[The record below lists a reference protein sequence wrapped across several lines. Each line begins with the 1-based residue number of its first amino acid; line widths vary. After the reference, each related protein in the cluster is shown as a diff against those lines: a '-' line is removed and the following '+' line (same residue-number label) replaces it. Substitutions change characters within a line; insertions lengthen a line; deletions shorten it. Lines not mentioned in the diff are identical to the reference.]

1 MLNRVHLF
9 GRLRQGFRSAVR
21 CGLEIL
27 VQPTIRAVPMTRQRK
42 LPVQAIR
49 SSAIQW
55 FPGHSRGL
63 VWTLAVCIPACLS
76 PAVSLR
82 VSAQE
87 VSGLVHITG
96 TAAVAR
102 SAGVVLLDSAGT
114 VRRGM
119 LTGDDGRFSL
129 RAPDAGRYRVLA
141 RQVGFSPDSSDEIEL
156 RRDQVA
162 AVELSL
168 KQFVL
173 VLDSVEIVRKSRCAI
188 TPAAGSM
195 ALQLWEDVQSAL
207 TAAIITESIPRARD
221 ALLTRYTRQI
231 DPASGRVVRAVSW
244 QGVGLASEPFRAL
257 PADTLES
264 RGFVVTEG
272 RDIAYY
278 APDAHTILSDAFA
291 RTHCFRPAADA
302 RHPGLVGLAF
312 APTRST
318 KVGQVSGAL
327 WLDATSRELR
337 YLEFKF
343 SNPTSGN
350 VASAGDSTDA
360 TGRIDYERLPWGGWI
375 IARWIMRIPVVQ
387 MQTTSTVVTGATFAL
402 GTISPPTRTARVVS
416 LWEIGGDARVAADS
430 SAELAIGDGRGVIHG
445 HVEHDADST
454 ESQPLV
460 KGIRVDLLP
469 AAGVEQGGQKS
480 TTAPIHSSVTDAQG
494 RFSFDSVSAG
504 DYTLRF
510 TSTKFDTLA
519 ITVPDRPIHLE
530 RAKSLSAS
538 TVLPS
543 AAVIMR
549 TLCGSSAKPGDV
561 ALHGTVRDGKTGQPV
576 AGATVRVRWASD
588 ANVDGAKV
596 SAHEQGTATVTGPDG
611 RYALCTAEQLHPMS
625 VYASLGA
632 RSTGA
637 VRVELSRDRI
647 RMLDFVM

>member
-1 MLNRVHLF
+1 
-9 GRLRQGFRSAVR
+9 
-21 CGLEIL
+21 
-27 VQPTIRAVPMTRQRK
+27 MTRQRK
-42 LPVQAIR
+42 LPVQATR

-76 PAVSLR
+76 SAVGFR

-96 TAAVAR
+96 TTAIAR
-102 SAGVVLLDSAGT
+102 NAGVVLLDSAGT

-129 RAPDAGRYRVLA
+129 RAPDAGRYRVMA
-141 RQVGFSPDSSDEIEL
+141 RQIGFSPDSSDEIEL

-162 AVELSL
+162 AVELNL
-168 KQFVL
+168 KQFVPL
-173 VLDSVEIVRKSRCAI
+173 LDSVEIVRKSRCAI

-207 TAAIITESIPRARD
+207 TAAVITESSPRVRD
-221 ALLTRYTRQI
+221 ALLTRFTRQV
-231 DPASGRVVRAVSW
+231 DPASGRVVREVSW

-257 PADTLES
+257 PADTLET
-264 RGFVVTEG
+264 RGFVVSEG
-272 RDIAYY
+272 REIAYY

-327 WLDATSRELR
+327 WLDETSRELR

-343 SNPTSGN
+343 SNPTSGGI
-350 VASAGDSTDA
+350 VSAGDSADA

-375 IARWIMRIPVVQ
+375 IARWIMHIPVVQ
-387 MQTTSTVVTGATFAL
+387 MQTSSTVVTGATFAL
-402 GTISPPTRTARVVS
+402 GAISPPTRTARVVS
-416 LWEIGGDARVAADS
+416 LWEIGGDARVAVDS
-430 SAELAIGDGRGVIHG
+430 SAGLVTGDGRGVIHG
-445 HVEHDADST
+445 QVDPGTDSA
-454 ESQPLV
+454 ESQLPV
-460 KGIRVDLLP
+460 EGIRVDLLP
-469 AAGVEQGGQKS
+469 VAGVEQGGQKS
-480 TTAPIHSSVTDAQG
+480 TTAPIHSRVTDARG
-494 RFSFDSVSAG
+494 RFSFDSLAAG

-510 TSTKFDTLA
+510 TSIKLDTLA

-530 RAKSLSAS
+530 PAKSLNTSL
-538 TVLPS
+538 VLPA

-549 TLCGSSAKPGDV
+549 TLCGSGAKPGGV
-561 ALHGTVRDGKTGQPV
+561 VLHGTVRDGKTGQPV
-576 AGATVRVRWASD
+576 AGATVRARWAD
-588 ANVDGAKV
+588 DVNAGANV
-596 SAHEQGTATVTGPDG
+596 SAREQGMTTVTDPDG

-632 RSTGA
+632 RSTSA